1 MRQYAMDLGNEVS
14 ELAIKSFTDFLKK
27 KQRWKPPFPEKSFL
41 NLSLGAMNGLF
52 GCQDEIGESL

>member
-1 MRQYAMDLGNEVS
+1 MDLGNEVS